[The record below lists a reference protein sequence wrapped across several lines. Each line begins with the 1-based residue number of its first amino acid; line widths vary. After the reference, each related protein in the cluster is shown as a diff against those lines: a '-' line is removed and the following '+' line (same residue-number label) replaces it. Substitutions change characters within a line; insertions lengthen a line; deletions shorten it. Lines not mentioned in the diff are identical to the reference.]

1 MADGVTKR
9 VAYVVRS
16 WPRLSQ
22 TFVLNEALAVERLGT
37 ELEIFSMVRSGEAL
51 VQRQVSTLA
60 APVHYL
66 DEAAERAWSVRAA
79 EHLALARARP
89 LRHLATLG
97 TAAARPG
104 LAGGYSTSSSL
115 GCFASAVAV
124 ADALH
129 EKARRGEAV
138 GHLHAHFAHDP
149 TLVAFLVHRLTGIP
163 FSFTAHARD
172 LYGVPAPALVARARE
187 ASAVVTCA
195 AANVEYLRS
204 VLPESLHPRI
214 VLVHHGVD
222 LEAFAP
228 PETPPANPVPR
239 IVSIGRLVEKKG
251 FADLLAALARAKAA
265 GAAFRCDVYGE
276 GPLQPDLER
285 HRQELGLAGDVTFAG
300 ARAQHELVAELR
312 GADLFALTPFVAADG
327 DRDGVPNVVA
337 EAMACGLP
345 VVSTAVGGI
354 PELVRHD
361 VNGLLAPARDVGTV
375 AANLLRLLNEPGT
388 RARLGRVARSTV
400 EEEFDLRTAAAR
412 LVSVFVGEG
421 R

>member
-1 MADGVTKR
+1 VGDVMNKR

-37 ELEIFSMVRSGEAL
+37 ELEIFSMVRSGEVL
-51 VQRQVSTLA
+51 VQRQASTLA
-60 APVHYL
+60 APVRYL
-66 DEAAERAWSVRAA
+66 DEAAERPWSVRAG

-89 LRHLATLG
+89 LHHLATVA

-104 LAGGYSTSSSL
+104 LAAGYSTSSSL
-115 GCFASAVAV
+115 GCLAAAVVV
-124 ADALH
+124 AAALRDK
-129 EKARRGEAV
+129 ERKGEPV

-149 TLVAFLVHRLTGIP
+149 ALVALLVHRLTGIP

-187 ASAVVTCA
+187 ASRVVTCA

-204 VLPESLHPRI
+204 VLPDNLHPR
-214 VLVHHGVD
+214 VMLVRHGVD
-222 LEAFAP
+222 LDVFVP

-239 IVSIGRLVEKKG
+239 LVSIGRLVEKKG

-276 GPLQPDLER
+276 GPLQADLER
-285 HRQELGLAGDVTFAG
+285 HRQELGLTGEVTFAG
-300 ARAQHELVAELR
+300 ARGQHELVAELR
-312 GADLFALTPFVAADG
+312 SADLFALTPFVAADG
-327 DRDGVPNVVA
+327 DRDGVPNVVG

-354 PELVRHD
+354 PELVRHG
-361 VNGLLAPARDVGTV
+361 VNGLLAPPRDVAAT
-375 AANLLRLLNEPGT
+375 AANLLRLLQEPDT
-388 RARLGRVARSTV
+388 RARLGRMARSTV
-400 EEEFDLRTAAAR
+400 EAEFDLRSAAGR
-412 LVSVFVGEG
+412 LVSVFAREG
-421 R
+421 P

>member
-1 MADGVTKR
+1 MGDVMNKR

-60 APVHYL
+60 APVRYL
-66 DEAAERAWSVRAA
+66 DEAAERPWSVRAG

-89 LRHLATLG
+89 LHHLATAA

-104 LAGGYSTSSSL
+104 LAAGYSTSSSL
-115 GCFASAVAV
+115 GCFAAAVVV
-124 ADALH
+124 AAALR
-129 EKARRGEAV
+129 EKERKGEAV
-138 GHLHAHFAHDP
+138 GHFHAHFAHDP
-149 TLVAFLVHRLTGIP
+149 ALVALLVHRLTGIP

-204 VLPESLHPRI
+204 VLPDSLHAR
-214 VLVHHGVD
+214 VMLVRHGVD
-222 LEAFAP
+222 LEVFAP
-228 PETPPANPVPR
+228 PEAPPANPVPR

-265 GAAFRCDVYGE
+265 GGAFRCDVYGE
-276 GPLQPDLER
+276 GPLQAGLER
-285 HRQELGLAGDVTFAG
+285 HRQELGLSGEVNFAG
-300 ARAQHELVAELR
+300 ARGQHELVAELR
-312 GADLFALTPFVAADG
+312 SADLFALTPFVAADG
-327 DRDGVPNVVA
+327 DRDGVPNVVG

-354 PELVRHD
+354 PELVRHE
-361 VNGLLAPARDVGTV
+361 VNGLLAPPRDVAAT
-375 AANLLRLLNEPGT
+375 AANLLRLLQEPDT

-400 EEEFDLRTAAAR
+400 EAEFDLRSAAGR
-412 LVSVFVGEG
+412 LVTVFAGEG
-421 R
+421 P